1 MKMTM
6 YHLTGSARG
15 RTQFIDADSVS
26 FGTGDQCGITFDRA
40 IDASVYPLHAE
51 LTVENGHPIIRD
63 RSGKGALFVN
73 GLRQMEA
80 SLQDGDLLEF
90 GEQGP
95 QIRFRLSPDQ
105 ASDTKSWRTIVED
118 SQDIVVRTPHT
129 RYLSPL
135 YLARHILRDIAFH
148 ASPAVKVAAAIVLI
162 APLLFISWLGVVV
175 YREHQAATL
184 SERKLAELSGQL
196 QTGRLTQAELERR
209 IDREREGAEALQR
222 QQEGEIAALTAK
234 LKVMEAARESKQD
247 VRAIQQQLSSIRQS
261 QSFAE
266 DIIRR
271 FGGSVGLLQ
280 GGYGF
285 KEKTTGRPLRYQGF
299 DQLGNPYV
307 DKDGNALVTL
317 EGIAPRVL
325 IYFAGTAFLVD
336 RAGTVVTN
344 RHMVRMWESYEPAKQ
359 VIAAGFEP
367 DIVLLRLFFPGEVTP
382 YLLTEVTVSDQIDAA
397 VLRTDRVPMAGIPVA
412 LASGVPLHVGEPVV
426 MVSYPG
432 SVDTLLARTAQSTS
446 QDILAK
452 AGGDPVRLVN
462 EVAQKKLIR
471 PLATQ
476 GHLSDVSAELITYEA
491 ASASGSSGA
500 PIFNRAGTVIGINH
514 ATLQRVAGVHMA
526 LPIRFVADLLSRTRQ
541 RNPPPQ

>member
-1 MKMTM
+1 MKMTL

-15 RTQFIDADSVS
+15 RTQFIDAESVS
-26 FGTGDQCGITFDRA
+26 FGTGDQCGVPFDRA
-40 IDASVYPLHAE
+40 VDAAVYPLHAE
-51 LTVENGHPIIRD
+51 LTIENGHPIIRD
-63 RSGKGALFVN
+63 RSGKRALLVN
-73 GLRQMEA
+73 GLRQME
-80 SLQDGDLLEF
+80 SLLQDGDLLQF

-95 QIRFRLSPDQ
+95 QIRFRLSPSQ

-135 YLARHILRDIAFH
+135 YLARHIFRDIVLH
-148 ASPAVKVAAAIVLI
+148 ASPAVKMAAAIVLI
-162 APLLFISWLGVVV
+162 APLLFISWLGIVV

-184 SERKLAELSGQL
+184 SERMLAELSSQL

-209 IDREREGAEALQR
+209 IEWERQGAEALRR
-222 QQEGEIAALTAK
+222 QQGGEIAALMAK
-234 LKVMEAARESKQD
+234 LKVLEAARESAQD
-247 VRAIQQQLSSIRQS
+247 VRAIQQQLSAVRQS

-266 DIIRR
+266 DIVRR

-285 KEKTTGRPLRYQGF
+285 KEKATGRPLRYQGL

-344 RHMVRMWESYEPAKQ
+344 RHMVHMWESFEPAKQ
-359 VIAAGFEP
+359 AIAAGFEP
-367 DIVLLRLFFPGEVTP
+367 DMVLLRLFFPGEEAP
-382 YLLTEVTVSDQIDAA
+382 YLLTEARVSDQVDIA
-397 VLRTDRVPMAGIPVA
+397 VLRTDRVPAAGTPLV
-412 LASGVPLHVGEPVV
+412 LATGVPIHVGEPVV

-432 SVDTLLARTAQSTS
+432 TVDTLLARTSQSTS
-446 QDILAK
+446 QAILAK

-476 GHLSDVSAELITYEA
+476 GHLSDVSPDLITYEA

-500 PIFNRAGTVIGINH
+500 PIFNRAGAVIGINH
-514 ATLQRVAGVHMA
+514 ATLQRVEGVHMA
-526 LPIRFVADLLSRTRQ
+526 LPIRFVADLLN
-541 RNPPPQ
+541 RNQPHIPQPQ

>member
-1 MKMTM
+1 M
-6 YHLTGSARG
+6 
-15 RTQFIDADSVS
+15 SVRFNS
-26 FGTGDQCGITFDRA
+26 S
-40 IDASVYPLHAE
+40 SVA
-51 LTVENGHPIIRD
+51 
-63 RSGKGALFVN
+63 
-73 GLRQMEA
+73 
-80 SLQDGDLLEF
+80 
-90 GEQGP
+90 
-95 QIRFRLSPDQ
+95 
-105 ASDTKSWRTIVED
+105 
-118 SQDIVVRTPHT
+118 
-129 RYLSPL
+129 
-135 YLARHILRDIAFH
+135 
-148 ASPAVKVAAAIVLI
+148 
-162 APLLFISWLGVVV
+162 
-175 YREHQAATL
+175 
-184 SERKLAELSGQL
+184 
-196 QTGRLTQAELERR
+196 
-209 IDREREGAEALQR
+209 
-222 QQEGEIAALTAK
+222 
-234 LKVMEAARESKQD
+234 
-247 VRAIQQQLSSIRQS
+247 IRQS

-285 KEKTTGRPLRYQGF
+285 KEKITGRPLRYQGL

-367 DIVLLRLFFPGEVTP
+367 DIVLLRLFFPGEETP

-397 VLRTDRVPMAGIPVA
+397 VLRTDRVPTAGIPVV

-432 SVDTLLARTAQSTS
+432 TVDTLLARTAQSTS

-476 GHLSDVSAELITYEA
+476 GHLSDVSPELITYEA

-514 ATLQRVAGVHMA
+514 ATLQRVEGVHMA
-526 LPIRFVADLLSRTRQ
+526 LPIRFVADLLSQTQ
-541 RNPPPQ
+541 QHNPRPQ

>member
-1 MKMTM
+1 MKMTF

-15 RTQFIDADSVS
+15 NTQFIDADSVS
-26 FGTGDQCGITFDRA
+26 FGTGDQCGVTFDGA
-40 IDASVYPLHAE
+40 VDAAVYPLHAE

-63 RSGKGALFVN
+63 RSGKRALFVN

-80 SLQDGDLLEF
+80 LLRDGDLLQF
-90 GEQGP
+90 GEEGP
-95 QIRFRLSPDQ
+95 QMRFRLSPEQ
-105 ASDTKSWRTIVED
+105 VSDRKPWRTIVED

-135 YLARHILRDIAFH
+135 YLARHIFRDIVLH
-148 ASPAVKVAAAIVLI
+148 ASPVVKVAAVIVLI
-162 APLLFISWLGVVV
+162 APLLLISWLGVAV

-196 QTGRLTQAELERR
+196 QTGRLTQTELEQR
-209 IDREREGAEALQR
+209 IERERQGAEALRR
-222 QQEGEIAALTAK
+222 QQEGEIAALMAK
-234 LKVMEAARESKQD
+234 LKVMEAARESTQD
-247 VRAIQQQLSSIRQS
+247 VRAIQQQLSAIRQS

-266 DIIRR
+266 DIVRR

-285 KEKTTGRPLRYQGF
+285 KEKRTGRPLRYQGL

-325 IYFAGTAFLVD
+325 IYFAGTAFLAD

-344 RHMVRMWESYEPAKQ
+344 RHIVRMWESFEPAQ
-359 VIAAGFEP
+359 QAIAAGFEP
-367 DIVLLRLFFPGEVTP
+367 DMVLLRLFFPGEETP
-382 YLLTEVTVSDQIDAA
+382 YRLTEVRVSDQVDVAI
-397 VLRTDRVPMAGIPVA
+397 LRTDRVPVAGTPLV
-412 LASGVPLHVGEPVV
+412 LASAVPIHVGEPVV

-432 SVDTLLARTAQSTS
+432 TVDTLLARTSQSIS
-446 QDILAK
+446 QAILAK
-452 AGGDPVRLVN
+452 AGGDLVRLVD

-476 GHLSDVSAELITYEA
+476 GHLSDVSPELITYEA

-500 PIFNRAGTVIGINH
+500 PIFNRAGAVIGINH
-514 ATLQRVAGVHMA
+514 ATLQRVEGVHMA
-526 LPIRFVADLLSRTRQ
+526 LPIRFAADLLNQTRQ
-541 RNPPPQ
+541 HIPQPQ

>member
-1 MKMTM
+1 MKMTF

-15 RTQFIDADSVS
+15 RTQFVDADSVS
-26 FGTGDQCGITFDRA
+26 FGTGDHCGIIFDRA
-40 IDASVYPLHAE
+40 IDAGVHPLHAE
-51 LTVENGHPIIRD
+51 LAVENGHPIIRD
-63 RSGKGALFVN
+63 RSGKRALLVN

-80 SLQDGDLLEF
+80 LLQDGDLLQF

-95 QIRFRLSPDQ
+95 QIRFRLLPSQ
-105 ASDTKSWRTIVED
+105 ASETKSWRTIVED

-135 YLARHILRDIAFH
+135 YLVRHIFRDIVLH
-148 ASPAVKVAAAIVLI
+148 ASPAVKTAAAIVLI
-162 APLLFISWLGVVV
+162 APLLFISWLGIVV

-184 SERKLAELSGQL
+184 SERMLAELSSQL

-209 IDREREGAEALQR
+209 IEWERQGAEALRR
-222 QQEGEIAALTAK
+222 QQEGEIAALMAK
-234 LKVMEAARESKQD
+234 LKVLEAARESAQD
-247 VRAIQQQLSSIRQS
+247 VRAIQQQLSAVRQS

-266 DIIRR
+266 DIVRR

-285 KEKTTGRPLRYQGF
+285 KEKATGRPLRYQGL

-344 RHMVRMWESYEPAKQ
+344 RHMVHMWESFEPAKQ
-359 VIAAGFEP
+359 AIAAGFEP
-367 DIVLLRLFFPGEVTP
+367 DMVLLRLFFPGEEAP
-382 YLLTEVTVSDQIDAA
+382 YLLTEARVSDQVDIA
-397 VLRTDRVPMAGIPVA
+397 VLRTDRVPAAGTPLV
-412 LASGVPLHVGEPVV
+412 LATGVPIHVGEPVV

-432 SVDTLLARTAQSTS
+432 TVDTLLARTSQSTS
-446 QDILAK
+446 QAILAK

-476 GHLSDVSAELITYEA
+476 GHLSDVSPDLITYEA

-500 PIFNRAGTVIGINH
+500 PIFNRAGAVIGINH
-514 ATLQRVAGVHMA
+514 ATLQRIEGVHMA
-526 LPIRFVADLLSRTRQ
+526 LPIRFVADLLN
-541 RNPPPQ
+541 RNQQHIPQPQ

>member
-1 MKMTM
+1 MKMTF

-40 IDASVYPLHAE
+40 VDAAVYPLQAE
-51 LTVENGHPIIRD
+51 LTVENGYPIIRD
-63 RSGKGALFVN
+63 RSGKRALLVN
-73 GLRQMEA
+73 GLRQTEA
-80 SLQDGDLLEF
+80 LLRDGDLLQF

-95 QIRFRLSPDQ
+95 QMRFRLSPNQ

-135 YLARHILRDIAFH
+135 YLARHIFRDIVLH
-148 ASPAVKVAAAIVLI
+148 ASPVVKTAAAIVLI
-162 APLLFISWLGVVV
+162 APLLLISWLGVVV
-175 YREHQAATL
+175 HREHQAATV
-184 SERKLAELSGQL
+184 SERRMAELSSQL
-196 QTGRLTQAELERR
+196 QTGRLTQAELEQR
-209 IDREREGAEALQR
+209 IERERQGAEALRR
-222 QQEGEIAALTAK
+222 QQEGEIVTLMAR
-234 LKVMEAARESKQD
+234 LKVMEAARESTQD
-247 VRAIQQQLSSIRQS
+247 VRAIQQQLSAIRQS

-266 DIIRR
+266 DIVRR

-285 KEKTTGRPLRYQGF
+285 KERTTGRPLRYQGL

-344 RHMVRMWESYEPAKQ
+344 RHMVHMWESFEPAKQ
-359 VIAAGFEP
+359 AIAAGFEP
-367 DIVLLRLFFPGEVTP
+367 DMVLLRLFFPGEEAP
-382 YLLTEVTVSDQIDAA
+382 YLLTEVRVSDRVDIA
-397 VLRTDRVPMAGIPVA
+397 VLRTDRVPAAGTPLV
-412 LASGVPLHVGEPVV
+412 LATGMPIHVGEPVV

-432 SVDTLLARTAQSTS
+432 TVDTLLARTSQSTS
-446 QDILAK
+446 QAILAK

-476 GHLSDVSAELITYEA
+476 GHLSDVSPDLITYEA

-500 PIFNRAGTVIGINH
+500 PIFNRAGAVIGINH
-514 ATLQRVAGVHMA
+514 ATLQRVEGVHMA
-526 LPIRFVADLLSRTRQ
+526 LPIRFVADLLNQ
-541 RNPPPQ
+541 PQQHNP